1 MIAFSEFFQ
10 NWIDKYYFQ
19 AVSVG
24 KNGDFYTAVSVGNLF
39 GVLLA
44 NHFLKLIDDKK
55 LTLPAQVVEI
65 GANEGHL
72 MLDFIQA
79 LYTLRADVLEQ
90 IECFIIE
97 PHEKLKCVQKKL
109 FDKYDLDVK
118 IYNSLEECHFKNAF
132 FYANELFDC
141 FACELIKDK
150 TMAYIDDDL
159 NIIFKPMSENLLK
172 ECEKY
177 AITNSEL
184 CISYKP
190 FLTKLKQACE
200 KLIFAC
206 FDYAKK
212 EEKISIRMYKNHQVY
227 NLFEEN
233 LKDFFAKSDIT
244 YNVNFN
250 HFLQVLK
257 EEGFGVL
264 EYKNQNQALIDFGLE
279 EIIEQAKNTNPQIYK
294 NFISQSKNLMFNF
307 GDKFKF
313 LEFKL

>member
-10 NWIDKYYFQ
+10 NWIDKYYSQ
-19 AVSVG
+19 VVSVG

-55 LTLPAQVVEI
+55 LTLPVEVVEI

-97 PHEKLKCVQKKL
+97 PHEKLRCVQKKL
-109 FDKYDLDVK
+109 FDEYDLDVK

-150 TMAYIDDDL
+150 TMAYVDDDL
-159 NIIFKPMSENLLK
+159 NIVFKPINEDLLK

-190 FLTKLKQACE
+190 FLSKLKQTCE
-200 KLIFAC
+200 KLTFAC

-212 EEKISIRMYKNHQVY
+212 EEKISIRIYKNHQVY
-227 NLFEEN
+227 NLFE
-233 LKDFFAKSDIT
+233 
-244 YNVNFN
+244 
-250 HFLQVLK
+250 
-257 EEGFGVL
+257 
-264 EYKNQNQALIDFGLE
+264 
-279 EIIEQAKNTNPQIYK
+279 
-294 NFISQSKNLMFNF
+294 
-307 GDKFKF
+307 
-313 LEFKL
+313 

>member
-1 MIAFSEFFQ
+1 MIVFSEFFQ
-10 NWIDKYYFQ
+10 NWIDKYYSQ

-55 LTLPAQVVEI
+55 LTLPVEVVEI

-97 PHEKLKCVQKKL
+97 PHKKLRCVQKKL
-109 FDKYDLDVK
+109 FDEYDLDVK

-141 FACELIKDK
+141 FVCELINDK
-150 TMAYIDDDL
+150 KMAYVDDDL
-159 NIIFKPMSENLLK
+159 NIIFKTMNEDLLK

-177 AITNSEL
+177 AITNSEF

-190 FLTKLKQACE
+190 FLSKLKQTCK
-200 KLIFAC
+200 KLTFAC

-244 YNVNFN
+244 YNVNFG

-257 EEGFGVL
+257 EEGFEVL

-279 EIIEQAKNTNPQIYK
+279 EIIEHAKTTNPQIYK
-294 NFISQSKNLMFNF
+294 NFINQSKNLMFNF

>member
-10 NWIDKYYFQ
+10 NWIDKYYSQ
-19 AVSVG
+19 VVSVG

-55 LTLPAQVVEI
+55 LTLPVEVVEI

-97 PHEKLKCVQKKL
+97 PHEKLRSVQKKL
-109 FDKYDLDVK
+109 FDEYDLDVK
-118 IYNSLEECHFKNAF
+118 IYNSLEECRFKNAF

-150 TMAYIDDDL
+150 TMAYVDDDL
-159 NIIFKPMSENLLK
+159 NIVFKPINEDLLK

-184 CISYKP
+184 CISYRP
-190 FLTKLKQACE
+190 FLSKLKQTCE
-200 KLIFAC
+200 KLTFAC

-227 NLFEEN
+227 NLF
-233 LKDFFAKSDIT
+233 
-244 YNVNFN
+244 
-250 HFLQVLK
+250 
-257 EEGFGVL
+257 
-264 EYKNQNQALIDFGLE
+264 
-279 EIIEQAKNTNPQIYK
+279 
-294 NFISQSKNLMFNF
+294 
-307 GDKFKF
+307 
-313 LEFKL
+313 

>member
-10 NWIDKYYFQ
+10 NWIDKYYSQ

-44 NHFLKLIDDKK
+44 KHFLKLIDDKK
-55 LTLPAQVVEI
+55 LTLPVEVVEI

-79 LYTLRADVLEQ
+79 LYTLRAGVLEQ
-90 IECFIIE
+90 IECFVIE
-97 PHEKLKCVQKKL
+97 PYEKLRCVQKKL
-109 FDKYDLDVK
+109 FDEYDLDVK

-150 TMAYIDDDL
+150 TMAYVGDDL
-159 NIIFKPMSENLLK
+159 NIVFKPMSEELLK

-190 FLTKLKQACE
+190 FLSKLKQTCE
-200 KLIFAC
+200 KLTFAC

-244 YNVNFN
+244 YNVNFD

-257 EEGFGVL
+257 EEGFEVL

-279 EIIEQAKNTNPQIYK
+279 EIIEQVKNINLQIYK

>member
-1 MIAFSEFFQ
+1 MVFSEFFQ
-10 NWIDKYYFQ
+10 NWIDKYYSQ

-24 KNGDFYTAVSVGNLF
+24 KNGDFYTVVSVGNLF

-55 LTLPAQVVEI
+55 LTLPVEVIEI
-65 GANEGHL
+65 GANEGCL

-90 IECFIIE
+90 IEYFIIE
-97 PHEKLKCVQKKL
+97 PHEKLRCIQKKL
-109 FDKYDLDVK
+109 FDEYDLDVK

-141 FACELIKDK
+141 FACELINDK
-150 TMAYIDDDL
+150 KMAYVDDDL
-159 NIIFKPMSENLLK
+159 NIVFKPMSEDLLK

-177 AITNSEL
+177 TITNSEL

-190 FLTKLKQACE
+190 FLSKLKQTCE
-200 KLIFAC
+200 KLTFAC

-244 YNVNFN
+244 YNVNFD

-257 EEGFGVL
+257 EEGFEVL

-279 EIIEQAKNTNPQIYK
+279 EIVEHAKTTNPLIYK
-294 NFISQSKNLMFNF
+294 NFINQSKNLMFNF

>member
-1 MIAFSEFFQ
+1 MVFSEFFQ
-10 NWIDKYYFQ
+10 NWIDKYYSQ

-24 KNGDFYTAVSVGNLF
+24 KNGDFYTVVSVGNLF

-55 LTLPAQVVEI
+55 LTLPVEVIEI
-65 GANEGHL
+65 GANEGCL

-90 IECFIIE
+90 IEYFIIE
-97 PHEKLKCVQKKL
+97 PHEKLRCIQKKL
-109 FDKYDLDVK
+109 FDEYDLDVK

-141 FACELIKDK
+141 FACELINDK
-150 TMAYIDDDL
+150 KMAYVDDDL
-159 NIIFKPMSENLLK
+159 NIVFKPMSEDLLK

-177 AITNSEL
+177 TIINSEL

-190 FLTKLKQACE
+190 FLSKLKQTCE
-200 KLIFAC
+200 KLTFAC

-244 YNVNFN
+244 YNVNFD

-257 EEGFGVL
+257 EEGFEVL

-279 EIIEQAKNTNPQIYK
+279 EIVEHAKTTNPLIYK
-294 NFISQSKNLMFNF
+294 NFINQSKNLMFNF

>member
-1 MIAFSEFFQ
+1 MAFSEFFQ
-10 NWIDKYYFQ
+10 NWIDKYYSQ

-44 NHFLKLIDDKK
+44 KHFLKLIDDKK
-55 LTLPAQVVEI
+55 LTLPVEVVEI

-79 LYTLRADVLEQ
+79 LYTLRAGVLEQ
-90 IECFIIE
+90 IECFVIE
-97 PHEKLKCVQKKL
+97 PYEKLRCVQKKL
-109 FDKYDLDVK
+109 FDEYDLDVK

-150 TMAYIDDDL
+150 TMAYVGDDL
-159 NIIFKPMSENLLK
+159 NIVFKPMSEELLK

-190 FLTKLKQACE
+190 FLSKLKQTCE
-200 KLIFAC
+200 KLTFAC

-244 YNVNFN
+244 YNVNFD

-257 EEGFGVL
+257 EEGFEVL

-279 EIIEQAKNTNPQIYK
+279 EIIEQVKNINLQIYK

>member
-1 MIAFSEFFQ
+1 MIVFSEFFQ
-10 NWIDKYYFQ
+10 NWIDKYYSQ

-24 KNGDFYTAVSVGNLF
+24 KNGDFYTVVSVGNLF

-55 LTLPAQVVEI
+55 LTLPVEVIEI
-65 GANEGHL
+65 GANEGCL

-90 IECFIIE
+90 IEYFIIE
-97 PHEKLKCVQKKL
+97 PHEKLRCIQKKL
-109 FDKYDLDVK
+109 FDEYDLDVK

-141 FACELIKDK
+141 FACELINDK
-150 TMAYIDDDL
+150 KMAYVDDDL
-159 NIIFKPMSENLLK
+159 NIVFKPMSEDLLK

-177 AITNSEL
+177 TITNSEL

-190 FLTKLKQACE
+190 FLSKLKQTCE
-200 KLIFAC
+200 KLTFAC

-244 YNVNFN
+244 YNVNFD

-257 EEGFGVL
+257 EEGFEVL

-279 EIIEQAKNTNPQIYK
+279 EIVEHAKTTNPLIYK
-294 NFISQSKNLMFNF
+294 NFINQSKNLMFNF

>member
-10 NWIDKYYFQ
+10 NWIDKYYSQ

-55 LTLPAQVVEI
+55 LTLPVEVVEI

-79 LYTLRADVLEQ
+79 LYTLRAGVLEQ

-97 PHEKLKCVQKKL
+97 PHEKLRSVQKKL
-109 FDKYDLDVK
+109 FDEYDLDVK

-141 FACELIKDK
+141 FTCELIKDE

-159 NIIFKPMSENLLK
+159 NIVFKPMSEVLLK

-190 FLTKLKQACE
+190 FLSKLKQTCE
-200 KLIFAC
+200 KLTFAC

-244 YNVNFN
+244 YNVNFD

-257 EEGFGVL
+257 EEGFEVL

-279 EIIEQAKNTNPQIYK
+279 EIIEHAKNTNSQIYK
-294 NFISQSKNLMFNF
+294 NFINQSKNLMFNF

>member
-1 MIAFSEFFQ
+1 MIVFSEFFQ
-10 NWIDKYYFQ
+10 NWIDKYYSQ

-24 KNGDFYTAVSVGNLF
+24 KNGDFYTVVSVGNLF

-55 LTLPAQVVEI
+55 LTLPVEVIEI
-65 GANEGHL
+65 GANEGCL

-90 IECFIIE
+90 IEYFIIE
-97 PHEKLKCVQKKL
+97 PHEKLRCIQKKL
-109 FDKYDLDVK
+109 FDEYDLDVK

-141 FACELIKDK
+141 FACELINDK
-150 TMAYIDDDL
+150 KMAYVDDDL
-159 NIIFKPMSENLLK
+159 NIVFKPMSEDLLK

-177 AITNSEL
+177 TIINSEL

-190 FLTKLKQACE
+190 FLSKLKQTCE
-200 KLIFAC
+200 KLTFAC

-244 YNVNFN
+244 YNVNFD

-257 EEGFGVL
+257 EEGFEVL

-279 EIIEQAKNTNPQIYK
+279 EIVEHAKTTNPLIYK
-294 NFISQSKNLMFNF
+294 NFINQSKNLMFNF

>member
-1 MIAFSEFFQ
+1 MIVFSEFFQ
-10 NWIDKYYFQ
+10 NWIDEYYSQ
-19 AVSVG
+19 AVSIG

-55 LTLPAQVVEI
+55 LTLPVEVVEI

-79 LYTLRADVLEQ
+79 LYTLKPGILEQ
-90 IECFIIE
+90 IECCIIE
-97 PHEKLKCVQKKL
+97 PHEKLRNTQKKL
-109 FDKYDLDVK
+109 FIEYELDVK

-150 TMAYIDDDL
+150 MMAYVDDDL
-159 NIIFKPMSENLLK
+159 NIVFKPMNENFLN
-172 ECEKY
+172 ECKKY
-177 AITNSEL
+177 AIVNSEF
-184 CISYKP
+184 CISYKA
-190 FLTKLKQACE
+190 FLSKLKQACE
-200 KLIFAC
+200 KLTFAC

-212 EEKISIRMYKNHQVY
+212 EDKISIRMYKNHQVFDF
-227 NLFEEN
+227 FEEN
-233 LKDFFAKSDIT
+233 LKNFYAKSDIT
-244 YNVNFN
+244 YNVNFE
-250 HFLQVLK
+250 HFMQVLK
-257 EEGFGVL
+257 EERFEIL

-279 EIIEQAKNTNPQIYK
+279 KIIEQAKNTNPQIYK
-294 NFISQSKNLMFNF
+294 NFIKQSKNLMFSF

>member
-1 MIAFSEFFQ
+1 MITFSEFFQ
-10 NWIDKYYFQ
+10 NWIDKYYSQ

-44 NHFLKLIDDKK
+44 NHFLKLINDKK
-55 LTLPAQVVEI
+55 LTLPVEVVEI

-79 LYTLRADVLEQ
+79 LYTLSPDVLEQ
-90 IECFIIE
+90 IECYIIE
-97 PHEKLKCVQKKL
+97 PHEKLRTAQRKL
-109 FDKYDLDVK
+109 FNAYDLDVK
-118 IYNSLEECHFKNAF
+118 ICNSLSECHFKNAF

-150 TMAYIDDDL
+150 TMAYVDDEF
-159 NIIFKPMSENLLK
+159 NIIFKPMNDEFLK
-172 ECEKY
+172 ECKTY
-177 AITNSEL
+177 AITHSEF
-184 CISYKP
+184 CVAYKP
-190 FLTKLKQACE
+190 FLYQLKQACE
-200 KLIFAC
+200 KLTFAC

-244 YNVNFN
+244 YNVNFS
-250 HFLQVLK
+250 HLMQVLK
-257 EEGFGVL
+257 EEGFDIV
-264 EYKNQNQALIDFGLE
+264 EYKNQNQAFIDFDLE
-279 EIIEQAKNTNPQIYK
+279 EIIEQAKNTQPKIYK
-294 NFISQSKNLMFNF
+294 NFINQSKNLMFNF

>member
-1 MIAFSEFFQ
+1 MAFSEFFQ
-10 NWIDKYYFQ
+10 NWIDKYYSQ

-24 KNGDFYTAVSVGNLF
+24 KNGDFYTAASVGNLF

-44 NHFLKLIDDKK
+44 NHFLKLIDEKK
-55 LTLPAQVVEI
+55 LTLPVEVVEI
-65 GANEGHL
+65 GANEGYL

-97 PHEKLKCVQKKL
+97 PHEKLKNIQKKL
-109 FDKYDLDVK
+109 FDEYDLDVK
-118 IYNSLEECHFKNAF
+118 IYNSLKEYRFKNAF

-150 TMAYIDDDL
+150 TMAYIDNDL
-159 NIIFKPMSENLLK
+159 NIVFKPMNENLLK
-172 ECEKY
+172 ECEKH

-184 CISYKP
+184 CIAYKP
-190 FLTKLKQACE
+190 FLSKLKQACE
-200 KLIFAC
+200 KLTFAC

-233 LKDFFAKSDIT
+233 LKDFFTKSDIT

-250 HFLQVLK
+250 HFIQVLK
-257 EEGFGVL
+257 EEGFEVL
-264 EYKNQNQALIDFGLE
+264 EYKSQNQALIDFGLE

-294 NFISQSKNLMFNF
+294 NFINQSKNLMFNF